1 VFEMSDEKGLAEIHP
16 TGESATAGIPPAEM
30 ATSVDTFAGKVQRKW
45 VPEAAVSSLGLMPFF
60 IECLKTSGGFEGWA
74 EECPLPYTSPH
85 APRKREVLGTMLLS
99 VWAGQGRYAH
109 IKAMRGDGVNPE
121 WLGRRKVASEDSLRR
136 ALPGR
141 SEEDSEQWRKRH
153 VKASYEPLLEE
164 PWILATDATVK
175 PLYGH
180 REEAK
185 LGCNPSQPGRPWHV
199 YHSYFLANLGLVRE
213 GEGQAGNQSASSF
226 AQPELWALLDGL
238 GERSRPAFWRGDGN
252 WGTERAMQAAEQR
265 QLPYGCKL
273 KQRAKVQRL
282 LERLFGK
289 EEWVEAGQPW
299 QGLSTGLRRAGGS
312 KAGVWSCCGGPCERR
327 RLRKRMRTSGSERTS
342 S

>member
-1 VFEMSDEKGLAEIHP
+1 MSDEKGLAEIHP

-85 APRKREVLGTMLLS
+85 APRKRDVLGTMLLS

-153 VKASYEPLLEE
+153 GKASYEPLLEE
-164 PWILATDATVK
+164 PWILAADATVSRCTAIGK
-175 PLYGH
+175 
-180 REEAK
+180 R
-185 LGCNPSQPGRPWHV
+185 PGWAAIPA
-199 YHSYFLANLGLVRE
+199 S
-213 GEGQAGNQSASSF
+213 QAGLGMSITATSWRI
-226 AQPELWALLDGL
+226 WAWYGRGRDRRVIRALPRLRNRSCGRCWTGWGSGVVRRFGGETAT
-238 GERSRPAFWRGDGN
+238 GERSEP
-252 WGTERAMQAAEQR
+252 
-265 QLPYGCKL
+265 CKL
-273 KQRAKVQRL
+273 
-282 LERLFGK
+282 
-289 EEWVEAGQPW
+289 P
-299 QGLSTGLRRAGGS
+299 
-312 KAGVWSCCGGPCERR
+312 
-327 RLRKRMRTSGSERTS
+327 S
-342 S
+342 SASFPMGAS